1 MKQSSKKHELGTAAL
16 YCRLSRDDNMDSESN
31 SIQNQR
37 KILQKAAKDKGYTDT
52 VFFVDDGIT
61 GTTMKRPGFQKM
73 LTAIEAGYISAVFVK
88 DLSRLGRNY
97 IEVGKLTEEFFPLHD
112 IRLVAV
118 SDGVDSDEGEDDFTP
133 FKNIMNE
140 YYAKDIS
147 KKRRIV
153 NKMKG
158 NAGVP
163 LSPPPYGYIKNP
175 DDPRFWVV
183 EPEAAEVV
191 RRIYRMALE
200 GYGLAETAAQLAAD
214 GVVNPTYYWR
224 SRGTSRGG
232 SKSTVEPTKW
242 GHTTVKKILTLQ
254 EYCGDVI
261 NFKSYSKSYKMKKRI
276 ENPEENRAIFLNVHE
291 AIIDRLTWEKV
302 QALQKGTR
310 RKKPTVTQE
319 PSVFSGLLKCP
330 ECGGNLNFHFNQNN
344 HDIKFFSC
352 QNHNSGYRKCSKTH
366 YIRLDFLEQV
376 VLYEVKRLACF
387 ASEYE
392 NDFIKAMIGRSAKMA
407 ENATLRKQRELDAL
421 SARDRELD
429 MLFERLYEDNVA
441 GKIDDARFAKMS
453 KRYEQ
458 EQGENA
464 KKIKALRL
472 ELKKDESKRM
482 DIDDF
487 LETVRRYTDATTITK
502 RMVAELID
510 HIEVYH
516 AEKQDGVTNQ
526 RVVIYYNCIGAFDV
540 PDRRKIPEADIIME
554 TRKGVALSYAPEQV
568 AV

>member
-1 MKQSSKKHELGTAAL
+1 MRNEKITPL
-16 YCRLSRDDNMDSESN
+16 YERLSRDDELQGESN
-31 SIQNQR
+31 SISNQR

-191 RRIYRMALE
+191 RRIYCMALE
-200 GYGLAETAAQLAAD
+200 GYGLAEIAARLAAD

-291 AIIDRLTWEKV
+291 AIIDRQTWEKV

-392 NDFIKAMIGRSAKMA
+392 NDFIKAMIGRSAKVA
-407 ENATLRKQRELDAL
+407 ENTALRKQRELDAL
-421 SARDRELD
+421 TARDRELD